1 MYTVIEKLNS
11 IIKHKKISTF
21 EYRTDS
27 DINYPFIGEL
37 SGNYFVVVR
46 NIDHNA
52 AKPDIVSGITSLIG
66 LGEPEIEGEIFNE
79 DENTTI
85 LISIQIPLPNIIILC
100 GSLILPFMVFCI
112 GICNFIVELISIEQI
127 NLVITLL
134 VPLTF
139 ILIPLYIFLRLYF
152 RIVEAFKSIKI
163 GTEIIFNELL
173 EAELI

>member
-52 AKPDIVSGITSLIG
+52 VKPGIESGITSLIG
-66 LGEPEIEGEIFNE
+66 LCEPEIEGEIFNE
-79 DENTTI
+79 DGNTTI
-85 LISIQIPLPNIIILC
+85 IISIQIPIPNIIILC
-100 GSLILPFMVFCI
+100 GFLILPFMIFCI

-127 NLVITLL
+127 DSLIAILVSS
-134 VPLTF
+134 TF
-139 ILIPLYIFLRLYF
+139 ILIPLFIFLRLYF
-152 RIVEAFKSIKI
+152 RIVEAFKSIAI